1 MTVKF
6 RQVSV
11 SHMKKIL
18 FVLVIGFV
26 ILTVFY
32 CGKDKPPTGGPKDTT
47 PPEIIDF
54 EPGNLTTNFQDDE
67 ITITFT
73 ETIDER
79 SFEDALHI
87 YPPVMKKKI
96 TSGKQNI
103 TIKLKEQLKQDRT
116 YLLTVD
122 TRCKDL
128 RDNSLEKVHSL
139 IFSTSDSI
147 SAHKLN
153 VNLELDERATERQG
167 MYFVQLYN
175 TQDTIFITSQN
186 TEKLQNFTFDNLP
199 SEEVSVIAFLDEN
212 KNSDVD
218 KKRELFDEKI
228 VKLDSPQNEII
239 LTLAL
244 QDTTKPTLKKVVAES
259 AQRLTISFSENIKK
273 VRSIRIIDHVT
284 KSRLPIYEYIITGSK
299 IECITGVLDTN
310 ACLLELKDIADFN
323 DNITALDTISFL
335 NRQLP
340 DTTSL
345 ELDSLSHE
353 DGQTVTT
360 LSPEFRIKFSKI
372 IPLENV
378 SILLVNSED
387 NQQVELNIQK
397 EQGYTFVVKPKKLL
411 KNYVPYSLIVSEET
425 TDYEGNALMEGITI
439 SILPLLYK

>member
-1 MTVKF
+1 
-6 RQVSV
+6 
-11 SHMKKIL
+11 MKKVL
-18 FVLVIGFV
+18 FVLVICIV
-26 ILTVFY
+26 ILTVFS

-47 PPEIIDF
+47 SPEVIDF
-54 EPGNLTTNFQDDE
+54 EPANLATNFHDDE

-96 TSGKQNI
+96 TSGKQSV
-103 TIKLKEQLKQDRT
+103 TIIFKEELKHDQT
-116 YLLTVD
+116 YMLTVD

-128 RDNSLEKVHSL
+128 RDNSLEKAHSL

-153 VNLELDERATERQG
+153 VNLELDERATIRQG
-167 MYFVQLYN
+167 MYFVRIYN
-175 TQDTIFITSQN
+175 FQDTIFITSQN
-186 TEKLQNFTFDNLP
+186 AEELQNFTFDNLP

-218 KKRELFDEKI
+218 KKREIFDERI
-228 VKLDSPQNEII
+228 VKLDGPENEIT

-244 QDTTKPTLKKVVAES
+244 QDTTKPALNKVVAES
-259 AQRLTISFSENIKK
+259 AQRLTMRFSEDIKK
-273 VRSIRIIDHVT
+273 VRSIRIIDHIT
-284 KSRLPIYEYIITGSK
+284 NGRLPIYEYIITGSN
-299 IECITGVLDTN
+299 IECITGVPDTN
-310 ACLLELKDIADFN
+310 SYLLELKDVADFN
-323 DNITALDTISFL
+323 NNITALDTMSFF

-340 DTTSL
+340 DTTLL

-372 IPLENV
+372 IPMENI

-425 TDYEGNALMEGITI
+425 TDHEGNALREGITI
-439 SILPLLYK
+439 SILPLLYN

>member
-1 MTVKF
+1 
-6 RQVSV
+6 
-11 SHMKKIL
+11 MKKVLTASAICLIIL
-18 FVLVIGFV
+18 V
-26 ILTVFY
+26 VFS

-47 PPEIIDF
+47 SPEVIDF
-54 EPGNLTTNFQDDE
+54 EPANLATNFHDDE

-96 TSGKQNI
+96 TSGKQSV
-103 TIKLKEQLKQDRT
+103 TIIFKEELKQDQT
-116 YLLTVD
+116 YMLTVD

-147 SAHKLN
+147 SAHKLG
-153 VNLELDERATERQG
+153 VNLVLDERAPVRQG
-167 MYFVQLYN
+167 MYFVQIFNAL
-175 TQDTIFITSQN
+175 DTIFVTSQN
-186 TEKLQNFTFDNLP
+186 APVLQDFTFENLP

-228 VKLDSPQNEII
+228 VKLDDTESEIT

-244 QDTTKPTLKKVVAES
+244 QDTTKPILTKIAAES
-259 AQRLTISFSENIKK
+259 AQRLTMRFSEDIKK
-273 VRSIRIIDHVT
+273 VRSIRIIDHIT
-284 KSRLPIYEYIITGSK
+284 KSRLPIYEYIITGSN
-299 IECITGVLDTN
+299 IECITGVPDTN
-310 ACLLELKDIADFN
+310 SYLLELKDVADFN
-323 DNITALDTISFL
+323 NNITALDTISFL

-340 DTTSL
+340 DTTLL

-372 IPLENV
+372 IPLKNI

-397 EQGYTFVVKPKKLL
+397 EKGYTFLVKPKKLL
-411 KNYVPYSLIVSEET
+411 KNYVPYTLIVSEET
-425 TDYEGNALMEGITI
+425 TDYEGNALGEGITI
-439 SILPLLYK
+439 SILPLLYN

>member
-18 FVLVIGFV
+18 TASVMCLIIFAF
-26 ILTVFY
+26 FS

-54 EPGNLTTNFQDDE
+54 EPVNLTKNFQNNE
-67 ITITFT
+67 INITFS

-87 YPPVMKKKI
+87 YPTVMKKKI
-96 TSGKQNI
+96 TSGKQSVTITFKEELKQGQTYLI
-103 TIKLKEQLKQDRT
+103 TI
-116 YLLTVD
+116 D

-128 RDNSLEKVHSL
+128 RYNSLERAHSL

-147 SAHKLN
+147 SPCKLD
-153 VNLELDERATERQG
+153 VNLELDERASERQG

-186 TEKLQNFTFDNLP
+186 AEKLQNFTFDNIP
-199 SEEVSVIAFLDEN
+199 SEEISVIAFLDEN

-218 KKRELFDEKI
+218 RKRELFDEKI
-228 VKLDSPQNEII
+228 VKLDDPENEIT
-239 LTLAL
+239 LTLAF
-244 QDTTKPTLKKVVAES
+244 QDTTKPVLKKIVTES
-259 AQRLTISFSENIKK
+259 AQHLTLLFSEDIKDI
-273 VRSIRIIDHVT
+273 RSIRVIDKVT
-284 KSRLPIYEYIITGSK
+284 KRILPLYETIIIGSN
-299 IECITGVLDTN
+299 IECMTGVPDTN
-310 ACLLELKDIADFN
+310 SCLLELKDIQDFR
-323 DNITALDTISFL
+323 DNITGLDTISFV

-340 DTTSL
+340 DTTLL

-353 DGQTVTT
+353 DGQTVIT
-360 LSPEFRIKFSKI
+360 LSPEFRIRFSKI
-372 IPLENV
+372 IPLDNI
-378 SILLVNSED
+378 SISLINSED
-387 NQQVELNIQK
+387 NKEVELTIKK

-411 KNYVPYSLIVSEET
+411 KNYVPYSLIISEET
-425 TDYEGNALMEGITI
+425 TDYEGNALREGITI
-439 SILPLLYK
+439 SILPLLYN

>member
-1 MTVKF
+1 
-6 RQVSV
+6 
-11 SHMKKIL
+11 MKKVLTASAICLIIL
-18 FVLVIGFV
+18 VVCS
-26 ILTVFY
+26 
-32 CGKDKPPTGGPKDTT
+32 CGKDKPPTGGPKDTS

-54 EPGNLTTNFQDDE
+54 EPTNLTTNFQNDE

-87 YPPVMKKKI
+87 YPPVMNKKI
-96 TSGKQNI
+96 TSGKQSV
-103 TIKLKEQLKQDRT
+103 TIIFKEVLKQDQT
-116 YLLTVD
+116 YRLTVD

-147 SAHKLN
+147 SAHKLD
-153 VNLELDERATERQG
+153 VNLVLDERAPERQG
-167 MYFVQLYN
+167 TYFVHLYN
-175 TQDTIFITSQN
+175 TLDTIFVSSQN
-186 TEKLQNFTFDNLP
+186 SEKLQNFTFDNLP
-199 SEEVSVIAFLDEN
+199 SKEVSVIAFLDEN

-228 VKLDSPQNEII
+228 VKLDDPENEIT

-244 QDTTKPTLKKVVAES
+244 QDTTKPVLTKVVAES
-259 AQRLTISFSENIKK
+259 AQRLTMRFNEDIKK
-273 VRSIRIIDHVT
+273 VHSIRIIDNIT
-284 KSRLPIYEYIITGSK
+284 KSRLPIYEYIITGSN
-299 IECITGVLDTN
+299 IEFITGVPDTN
-310 ACLLELKDIADFN
+310 AYLLELTDVADFN
-323 DNITALDTISFL
+323 NNITTLDTISFL

-372 IPLENV
+372 IPLENI

-425 TDYEGNALMEGITI
+425 TDYEGNALGEEITI
-439 SILPLLYK
+439 SILPLLYN